1 MIRRLTWT
9 HIQEILKRLQ
19 NEGYQVLA
27 PRRNRWGDWFPEE
40 GIPEAWPREFDNYL
54 FPFLRD
60 LVLPSPEPVFEVKN
74 QELCEARTLEF
85 GKIAFFGARPC
96 DATALAYTD
105 AFYLNRT
112 VHDLHYARRR
122 EQLVVITV
130 ACTHPCEHSFCR
142 TMEAGPW
149 ARRGFDLQLY
159 PPDQE
164 GDPWL
169 AEAGTPRGEALI
181 APYPE
186 APSGAVTRWQQQV
199 ESRFEQLDRSR
210 FRYPLEEE
218 TRQYLADRCF
228 ACGGCIWLCPTCTC
242 YNERTLPGTQTVVR
256 EQDACLLT
264 GYHRMARG
272 ASLRPTM
279 KEMMG
284 FRYECK
290 LGIGACTG
298 CGRCSVTCIGHA
310 AMEAYLER
318 LR

>member
-1 MIRRLTWT
+1 MIHRLTWPDVQKLLHT
-9 HIQEILKRLQ
+9 LQEQ
-19 NEGYQVLA
+19 GYQVLA
-27 PRRNRWGDWFPEE
+27 PHKNRWGDWFPEE
-40 GIPEAWPREFDNYL
+40 GIPEAWPQDFDNYL

-60 LVLPSPEPVFEVKN
+60 LVLPSPEPVFEV
-74 QELCEARTLEF
+74 QSEEVCEAQTLEF
-85 GKIAFFGARPC
+85 GRIAFFGARPC

-105 AFYLNRT
+105 AFYLHRT
-112 VHDLHYARRR
+112 VRDLHYARRR

-149 ARRGFDLQLY
+149 ARRGFDVQLY
-159 PPDQE
+159 PPDT
-164 GDPWL
+164 GDQWL
-169 AEAGTPRGEALI
+169 AEAGSPLGEHLL
-181 APYPE
+181 APYPQASE
-186 APSGAVTRWQQQV
+186 ADLHVWQQAV
-199 ESRFEQLDRSR
+199 EPRFEQLDRENL
-210 FRYPLEEE
+210 RYPLDPD
-218 TRQYLADRCF
+218 TRKYLADRCF

-256 EQDACLLT
+256 EQDACLLA
-264 GYHRMARG
+264 GYHRMAKG

-279 KEMMG
+279 EEMMA

-318 LR
+318 VR